1 MDASPDVPTGA
12 PPSGRAAAGGHV
24 APQHARARHRY
35 AARGRRLRPTF
46 MHLGLAAAALF
57 VLFPFAWITL
67 AAFKTQIALMMG
79 GLAFAPTL
87 ANFRELLFSSTSD
100 YLANF
105 ANSAIVATASTLLVL
120 VVATLAGWS
129 IERAGWPRWVV
140 HSFLL
145 AAAVFN
151 AIPAITMVGA
161 WYVMF
166 RTAGLYNTYTAV
178 VLAHATLN
186 LPLGIWLMATFVRE
200 VPRELEEAA
209 RIDGCSTLTLLWR
222 VIVPIVA
229 PGLAATAILVFIHSW
244 NEFVVALNLTARQ
257 TATVPVA
264 IAKYA
269 QENETKYGEMAAG
282 AVLST
287 LPALVLL
294 FIAQRHIVRGLTA
307 GAVK

>member
-1 MDASPDVPTGA
+1 MNRTTRHTTLLHIALIASALIVLGPFVWIA
-12 PPSGRAAAGGHV
+12 LAG
-24 APQHARARHRY
+24 
-35 AARGRRLRPTF
+35 
-46 MHLGLAAAALF
+46 
-57 VLFPFAWITL
+57 
-67 AAFKTQIALMMG
+67 FKTQLSLMLG
-79 GLAFAPTL
+79 EVAFTPTL

-105 ANSAIVATASTLLVL
+105 RNSLIVATGSTAIVL
-120 VVATLAGWS
+120 VVATLAAYS
-129 IERAGWPRWVV
+129 IERMGWPRWVV

-145 AAAVFN
+145 GAAIFN

-166 RTAGLYNTYTAV
+166 RGLGLYNTYPAV
-178 VLAHATLN
+178 ILAHATLN
-186 LPLGIWLMATFVRE
+186 LPIGIWLMAAFIRE
-200 VPRELEEAA
+200 VPPELEEAA
-209 RIDGCSTLTLLWR
+209 RIDGCGTVGLLWR
-222 VIVPIVA
+222 IVVPVVM

-244 NEFVVALNLTARQ
+244 NEFVVALNLTAKQ

-282 AVLST
+282 ALLST
-287 LPALVLL
+287 LPALIFL
-294 FIAQRHIVRGLTA
+294 FVAQRHIVRGLTA